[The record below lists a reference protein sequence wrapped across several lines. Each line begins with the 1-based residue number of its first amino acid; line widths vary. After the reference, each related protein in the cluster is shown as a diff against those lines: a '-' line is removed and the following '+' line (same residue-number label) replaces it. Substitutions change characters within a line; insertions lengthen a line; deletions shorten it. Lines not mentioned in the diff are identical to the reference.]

1 MWYPT
6 KRGKELYEKRDIQ
19 YLMNNVAWGDS
30 FAMEAIGVDYLCRIN
45 RKTDENIDSSD
56 DDIDIIDGIFLAI
69 YWFDKSIEAGK
80 IDTNYWIGETIDFQ
94 ARICGSSGAYY
105 RSSFLEHLS
114 KFQENP
120 VFKEVMKSKSGCLYK
135 IFRDK
140 TICHFDSK
148 IYYSRAVNVG
158 DSSAAYRL
166 GELYLLD
173 WYRDYKNHLAYPSDY
188 VKPCCE
194 DLLEAK
200 KYLEY
205 AAKNGEAEAFNLIF
219 EVMQGMSDD

>member
-1 MWYPT
+1 MFYLTKKVSINNCFFKDVWYSGKHDVLVGGGSFMWYPT

-140 TICHFDSK
+140 TI
-148 IYYSRAVNVG
+148 
-158 DSSAAYRL
+158 
-166 GELYLLD
+166 
-173 WYRDYKNHLAYPSDY
+173 
-188 VKPCCE
+188 
-194 DLLEAK
+194 
-200 KYLEY
+200 
-205 AAKNGEAEAFNLIF
+205 LIIAP
-219 EVMQGMSDD
+219 